1 MKNGDTVSVLDDDLR
16 GVITSV
22 RGNIVTIKDSHGF
35 THQYPKEQLVLVNTN
50 LYENIKVE
58 KKFEYSKPKSKK
70 HSDNRFVLDLH
81 FDKIEPN
88 SDITDSFERLF
99 IQKDKL
105 LKSIDFCR
113 KHRIKKMEI
122 IHGIGDGVLQK
133 MVWDVLKAQINLD
146 FYNNDI
152 LHHQTGSVIVEF
164 H

>member
-1 MKNGDTVSVLDDDLR
+1 MKNGDKVSVLDDDLR

-22 RGNIVTIKDSHGF
+22 RGDIVTLKDEHGF
-35 THQYPKEQLVLVNTN
+35 THQYAKEKLVLINTD
-50 LYENIKVE
+50 LYDNIKVE
-58 KKFEYSKPKSKK
+58 KKFEYTKPKSKK

-105 LKSIDFCR
+105 LTTLDFCR
-113 KHRIKKMEI
+113 KNKIKKIEI
-122 IHGIGDGVLQK
+122 IHGIGDGVLQS
-133 MVWDVLKAQINLD
+133 MVWDVLKSQINLD

-164 H
+164 P

>member
-1 MKNGDTVSVLDDDLR
+1 MKNGDTVSVLDEDLR
-16 GVITSV
+16 GTITSV
-22 RGNIVTIKDSHGF
+22 RGDIVTIKDEHGF
-35 THQYPKEQLVLVNTN
+35 THQYHKDHLVGVNGS
-50 LYENIKVE
+50 LYKNIKIE
-58 KKFEYSKPKSKK
+58 KKFEYQKPKSKK

-105 LKSIDFCR
+105 LNTLEFCR
-113 KHRIKKMEI
+113 THKIKKVEI

-133 MVWDVLKAQINLD
+133 MVWDVLKSQINLD

-152 LHHQTGSVIVEF
+152 LHHQTGSVMVEF